1 MSEVEDTLELI
12 QVCRVQKVP
21 KPVASY
27 LLRKAFSE
35 LCVCLA
41 SYTASSRSLNTH
53 LPRDKRE
60 PRSLHLE
67 GKETFRGDLTS
78 GSCTHRCTKANY
90 VYVASSALVPLDKT
104 LNIWKGFVL
113 EERVIEWL

>member
-21 KPVASY
+21 KPVTSY
-27 LLRKAFSE
+27 LLQKAFSE

-41 SYTASSRSLNTH
+41 SYTASSRALNTH
-53 LPRDKRE
+53 LPRDTRE
-60 PRSLHLE
+60 PRSLDLE
-67 GKETFRGDLTS
+67 GKETFKGYLTS

-90 VYVASSALVPLDKT
+90 IHVASSGLVPLGKT
-104 LNIWKGFVL
+104 QNIWKGFVL
-113 EERVIEWL
+113 EEWVIEWL